1 MKLKIP
7 FVSRLAVL
15 AIAGTAFC
23 IANRASAEDPDKQM
37 NNNTTQKTN
46 PSGVP
51 DSTVDNPHLAKK
63 PVASAS
69 TKLDPK
75 DKEFISKAASG
86 GMMEVEMGQAAEK
99 QGKSEAVKNI
109 GRMMV
114 TDHTKANKE
123 LMSISKKKGLDVG
136 KPTSIPGFGG
146 DRQYLAQMV
155 SDHQEDAK
163 LFEQEAKNGKDAD
176 LKAFAAKT
184 LPVIQHHLA
193 MVKAANAKAK

>member
-1 MKLKIP
+1 MKTKTSFI
-7 FVSRLAVL
+7 SRLAVL

-23 IANRASAEDPDKQM
+23 LANRAPASDPDKQM

-51 DSTVDNPHLAKK
+51 DSTADNPHLAKK

-69 TKLDPK
+69 TKLDAK
-75 DKEFISKAASG
+75 DKEFVSKAAFG

-109 GRMMV
+109 GRTMV
-114 TDHTKANKE
+114 ADHTKANKE
-123 LMSISKKKGLDVG
+123 LMSIAKKKGLDIG
-136 KPTSIPGFGG
+136 KPTSMPSFGG
-146 DRQYLAQMV
+146 DKQYLAQMV
-155 SDHQEDAK
+155 SDHQEDVK
-163 LFEQEAKNGKDAD
+163 LFEQEAKNGKDAE
-176 LKAFAAKT
+176 LKAFAGKT

-193 MVKAANAKAK
+193 MLKTANGKAK